1 MSMQQIK
8 RWIKEETVLVIAAVL
23 ALGSMIVIPPDRQY
37 LSYIDFKVL
46 ALLFCLMIVVAGFRK
61 MGFFTFLGK
70 WLAGKASDTRSLAA
84 VLVFLCFFTSMLIT
98 NDVALLTFVPFA
110 ISLLQMTGQE
120 KQMIRV
126 IVLQTIAANLG
137 SMLTPI
143 GNPQNLYLYSMA
155 EMSMTEFLLFMA
167 PLSAVSFALLLAV
180 VWLTPKEAVK
190 LDGDSRDVSFSF
202 GKMGILY
209 TVLFGFS
216 MATVAKILPY
226 QILLILV
233 AAAVLAADKMAFQE
247 PDYALLATFV
257 CFFIFIGNMQRI
269 DLVHTWLSR
278 IINGRELLTAIAA
291 SQVISNVPAAV
302 LLSGFTQQVRLLL
315 YGTNIGGLGT
325 LIASLASLI
334 SYKFYIKLPTAETGA
349 YMLCFTKWNL
359 VFLGVL
365 AVLALVVL

>member
-1 MSMQQIK
+1 MQKIK
-8 RWIKEETVLVIAAVL
+8 RWFKEETVLMISAIL
-23 ALGSMIVIPPDRQY
+23 ALCSMVVIPLDGQY
-37 LSYIDFKVL
+37 LDYIDCRVL
-46 ALLFCLMIVVAGFRK
+46 VLLFCLMIVVAGFRK

-70 WLAGKASDTRSLAA
+70 WLARKASDTRSLTA
-84 VLVFLCFFTSMLIT
+84 VLVFLCFFSSMLIT

-137 SMLTPI
+137 SMMTPI
-143 GNPQNLYLYSMA
+143 GNPQNLYLYSMTD
-155 EMSMTEFLLFMA
+155 MSMVEFLKFMA
-167 PLSAVSFALLLAV
+167 PVSSVSFVLLLAAV
-180 VWLTPKEAVK
+180 GLTPKEAVR
-190 LDGDSRDVSFSF
+190 LEDSEEVSFVF
-202 GKMGILY
+202 GKRGILY
-209 TVLFGFS
+209 TVLFCFS

-233 AAAVLAADKMAFQE
+233 SVVILVADRAAFQE

-269 DLVHTWLSR
+269 DSVRTWLNR

-302 LLSGFTQQVRLLL
+302 LLSGFTKQVQLLL

-334 SYKFYIKLPTAETGA
+334 SYKFYAKVPVAKTGR
-349 YMLCFTKWNL
+349 YMFCFTKWNILFL
-359 VFLGVL
+359 VVLTVLAL
-365 AVLALVVL
+365 AVL

>member
-1 MSMQQIK
+1 MQQIK
-8 RWIKEETVLVIAAVL
+8 RWIQDETVLAISAVL
-23 ALGSMIVIPPDRQY
+23 ALGSMAVIPPDSQY

-46 ALLFCLMIVVAGFRK
+46 VLLFCLMIVVAGFRK
-61 MGFFTFLGK
+61 MGLFTFFGK
-70 WLAGKASDTRSLAA
+70 WLAGKASDTRSLTA

-137 SMLTPI
+137 SMMTPI

-155 EMSMTEFLLFMA
+155 DMSMAEFLTFMA
-167 PLSAVSFALLLAV
+167 PVSSVSFVLLLAV
-180 VWLTPKEAVK
+180 VGLTPKEAVR
-190 LDGDSRDVSFSF
+190 LEASEEVSFTF
-202 GKMGILY
+202 GKSGILY
-209 TVLFGFS
+209 TVLFCFS
-216 MATVAKILPY
+216 MGTVAKILPY
-226 QILLILV
+226 PILLILV
-233 AAAVLAADKMAFQE
+233 SVAILAADRAAFRE

-257 CFFIFIGNMQRI
+257 CFFIFIGNMQRV
-269 DLVHTWLSR
+269 DPVRTWLNR

-334 SYKFYIKLPTAETGA
+334 SYKFYAKVPEAEIGR

-359 VFLGVL
+359 LFLIILTALAL
-365 AVLALVVL
+365 AVL

>member
-1 MSMQQIK
+1 MQQIK
-8 RWIKEETVLVIAAVL
+8 QWVKEETVLVISAVL
-23 ALGSMIVIPPDRQY
+23 ALCSMAVIPPDTQY
-37 LSYIDFKVL
+37 LGYIDYKVL
-46 ALLFCLMIVVAGFRK
+46 VLLFCLMIVVAGFRK

-70 WLAGKASDTRSLAA
+70 WLARKASDTRSLTA
-84 VLVFLCFFTSMLIT
+84 VLVFLCFFTSMFIT

-155 EMSMTEFLLFMA
+155 EMSIAEFLGFMA
-167 PLSAVSFALLLAV
+167 PISAVSLVLLLLV
-180 VWLTPKEAVK
+180 VWMTPNEAVE
-190 LDGDSRDVSFSF
+190 LEEDAEEESFQF

-209 TVLFGFS
+209 TILFFFS
-216 MATVAKILPY
+216 MATVAKMLPY

-233 AAAVLAADKMAFQE
+233 TAAVLTADRSAFQE

-269 DLVHTWLSR
+269 ESVCSLLNQ
-278 IINGRELLTAIAA
+278 IITGRELVTAIAA

-334 SYKFYIKLPTAETGA
+334 SYKFYAKVPMAETGK
-349 YMLCFTKWNL
+349 YMICFTKWNL
-359 VFLGVL
+359 LFLIVL
-365 AVLALVVL
+365 TALAWIML